1 MRSPTQQQRPQNQV
15 QLPPSTSRRPLLPS
29 TQAGHVQ
36 FLSSSP
42 PGVQTQTQA
51 PQDAS
56 RMRVGNISYPSAS
69 QVDNILLSSSI
80 ASPPRHYPP
89 SSSMGSPLRHYPSP
103 SFQPSNYPGQY
114 ALSQQPPPFPATHA
128 PTYPYTHAHGYAP
141 HFPLE
146 PGPFQQNSLGF
157 RPTIQAHSPHNTGGP
172 PYPPGSNSGMHS
184 TAHSHAAHSPQSMQ
198 HPPPGP
204 GSLSASQYQPV
215 RYSSPYTPYR
225 YDHAYQPNPYQWYYS
240 PPVPPIFNEGIP
252 MHYQPQYPINFS
264 PLQDSPSPDLETHFS
279 QVSINDGPTSP
290 AQSTAPPA
298 GLSVRHPPQVPQAAS
313 AAPPSSSAPVSDSPL
328 MFGRPESHA
337 PPPSTATAPSRPQS
351 EHPIVRRAYH
361 PNPPSHRSEWVMW
374 IGNVPSGTTHDELWR
389 FLKCPPSIG
398 NDSFESE
405 DNGVSSIF
413 LISRSNCAFVNFD
426 TEEHLRRAIVHFNG
440 KQLHTHERR
449 GPRLVCRAR
458 RKEDDLRAGVGG
470 QRGVGVHTRYIREQ
484 SQQGQMNKQVA
495 PSEDDQSSSTG
506 RRSSVSSE
514 SGHPLAVAAS
524 LQSSDEEATRAR
536 QGSQPG
542 DSVKAQSCS
551 SYASTNSSF
560 LSRHFP
566 KRLFILKSLTQFD
579 LDLSVENGLW
589 ATQKHNE
596 AILDQAYRTS
606 SEVILI
612 FSVNKSGEFYGYARM
627 AGRILKGEHRVSWA
641 SHADPSATSV
651 SSSRREPGNSSPLVT
666 SDQSFFT
673 PSENR
678 LVEESP
684 MPFTPHSGGTLSSK
698 PSPME
703 PHRSSA
709 PAALGPRPGG
719 EFSAKP
725 PARKFSLRESGKA
738 RSAAGLISKDF
749 INSTPEIVL
758 DKNAPGRAVRNQ
770 GSTDGTKSVV
780 SALQAVEEEN
790 NSISSDDGEEQPK
803 DDVVPSM
810 AKNAGNDEQQA
821 WGQPFK
827 VEWLCTDRLPFY
839 CTRHLR
845 NPWNQDREIKVS
857 RDGTEVEPGVGQ
869 QLLEQWRTLAAAP
882 TAMETSKTSAAV
894 DQRVTKPTSTLPMAT
909 VNSGGG
915 GKS

>member
-1 MRSPTQQQRPQNQV
+1 
-15 QLPPSTSRRPLLPS
+15 
-29 TQAGHVQ
+29 
-36 FLSSSP
+36 
-42 PGVQTQTQA
+42 
-51 PQDAS
+51 
-56 RMRVGNISYPSAS
+56 
-69 QVDNILLSSSI
+69 
-80 ASPPRHYPP
+80 
-89 SSSMGSPLRHYPSP
+89 
-103 SFQPSNYPGQY
+103 
-114 ALSQQPPPFPATHA
+114 
-128 PTYPYTHAHGYAP
+128 
-141 HFPLE
+141 
-146 PGPFQQNSLGF
+146 
-157 RPTIQAHSPHNTGGP
+157 
-172 PYPPGSNSGMHS
+172 
-184 TAHSHAAHSPQSMQ
+184 
-198 HPPPGP
+198 
-204 GSLSASQYQPV
+204 
-215 RYSSPYTPYR
+215 
-225 YDHAYQPNPYQWYYS
+225 
-240 PPVPPIFNEGIP
+240 
-252 MHYQPQYPINFS
+252 MHYQPQYSININFPS
-264 PLQDSPSPDLETHFS
+264 LQDSPPELEPHFS
-279 QVSINDGPTSP
+279 RVSINDEPISP
-290 AQSTAPPA
+290 PQSTAPPA
-298 GLSVRHPPQVPQAAS
+298 ALSARHPPQVPQAAS
-313 AAPPSSSAPVSDSPL
+313 AGPPSLSAPVSNSPLMFARPESYAPPSSLA
-328 MFGRPESHA
+328 
-337 PPPSTATAPSRPQS
+337 TATAPSRPQS
-351 EHPIVRRAYH
+351 ERPIVRRAYH

-389 FLKCPPSIG
+389 FLKCPPTG
-398 NDSFESE
+398 NDSFEPE

-426 TEEHLRRAIVHFNG
+426 TEEHLRRAIVQFNG
-440 KQLHTHERR
+440 KQLHPHERR

-495 PSEDDQSSSTG
+495 PSEDDQSSTG
-506 RRSSVSSE
+506 RRSSISSE
-514 SGHPLAVAAS
+514 SGHPLAMAAS

-542 DSVKAQSCS
+542 DSVKAQSSS

-566 KRLFILKSLTQFD
+566 KRLFILKSLTQYD

-612 FSVNKSGEFYGYARM
+612 FSVNKSGEFYGFARM

-651 SSSRREPGNSSPLVT
+651 SSSRREPDGSSPLVN

-673 PSENR
+673 PSEHR

-684 MPFTPHSGGTLSSK
+684 MPFTPHSGGTLSNK

-719 EFSAKP
+719 EFSAEP

-749 INSTPEIVL
+749 INATPEIVL
-758 DKNAPGRAVRNQ
+758 DKNAPGRAVRNK

-790 NSISSDDGEEQPK
+790 NSISSDDGDAGEEQPK
-803 DDVVPSM
+803 DDVGPSM
-810 AKNAGNDEQQA
+810 AKNAGNDEQQT

-882 TAMETSKTSAAV
+882 TAMETSKSSAAV
-894 DQRVTKPTSTLPMAT
+894 DQRATKPASTSPMAA
-909 VNSGGG
+909 VNPGEG

>member
-1 MRSPTQQQRPQNQV
+1 
-15 QLPPSTSRRPLLPS
+15 
-29 TQAGHVQ
+29 
-36 FLSSSP
+36 
-42 PGVQTQTQA
+42 
-51 PQDAS
+51 
-56 RMRVGNISYPSAS
+56 
-69 QVDNILLSSSI
+69 
-80 ASPPRHYPP
+80 
-89 SSSMGSPLRHYPSP
+89 
-103 SFQPSNYPGQY
+103 
-114 ALSQQPPPFPATHA
+114 
-128 PTYPYTHAHGYAP
+128 
-141 HFPLE
+141 
-146 PGPFQQNSLGF
+146 
-157 RPTIQAHSPHNTGGP
+157 
-172 PYPPGSNSGMHS
+172 
-184 TAHSHAAHSPQSMQ
+184 
-198 HPPPGP
+198 
-204 GSLSASQYQPV
+204 
-215 RYSSPYTPYR
+215 
-225 YDHAYQPNPYQWYYS
+225 
-240 PPVPPIFNEGIP
+240 

-551 SYASTNSSF
+551 SYASSNSSF

-719 EFSAKP
+719 EFSAEP

-839 CTRHLR
+839 CTRHFR

>member
-1 MRSPTQQQRPQNQV
+1 
-15 QLPPSTSRRPLLPS
+15 
-29 TQAGHVQ
+29 
-36 FLSSSP
+36 
-42 PGVQTQTQA
+42 
-51 PQDAS
+51 
-56 RMRVGNISYPSAS
+56 
-69 QVDNILLSSSI
+69 
-80 ASPPRHYPP
+80 
-89 SSSMGSPLRHYPSP
+89 
-103 SFQPSNYPGQY
+103 
-114 ALSQQPPPFPATHA
+114 
-128 PTYPYTHAHGYAP
+128 
-141 HFPLE
+141 
-146 PGPFQQNSLGF
+146 
-157 RPTIQAHSPHNTGGP
+157 
-172 PYPPGSNSGMHS
+172 
-184 TAHSHAAHSPQSMQ
+184 
-198 HPPPGP
+198 
-204 GSLSASQYQPV
+204 
-215 RYSSPYTPYR
+215 
-225 YDHAYQPNPYQWYYS
+225 
-240 PPVPPIFNEGIP
+240 
-252 MHYQPQYPINFS
+252 MHYQPQYSININFPS
-264 PLQDSPSPDLETHFS
+264 LQDSPPELEPHFS
-279 QVSINDGPTSP
+279 RVSINDEPISP
-290 AQSTAPPA
+290 PQSTAPPA
-298 GLSVRHPPQVPQAAS
+298 ALSARHPPQVPQAAS
-313 AAPPSSSAPVSDSPL
+313 AGPPSSSAPVSNSPL
-328 MFGRPESHA
+328 MFARPESYA
-337 PPPSTATAPSRPQS
+337 PPSSLAAATAPSRPQS
-351 EHPIVRRAYH
+351 ERPIVRRAYH

-389 FLKCPPSIG
+389 FLKCPPPTG
-398 NDSFESE
+398 NDSFEPE

-426 TEEHLRRAIVHFNG
+426 TEEHLRRAIVQFNG
-440 KQLHTHERR
+440 KQLHPHERR

-495 PSEDDQSSSTG
+495 PSEDDQSSTG
-506 RRSSVSSE
+506 RRSSISSE
-514 SGHPLAVAAS
+514 SGHPLAMAAS

-542 DSVKAQSCS
+542 DSVKAQSSS

-566 KRLFILKSLTQFD
+566 KRLFILKSLTQYD

-651 SSSRREPGNSSPLVT
+651 SSSRREPDGSSPLVN

-684 MPFTPHSGGTLSSK
+684 MPFTPHSGGTSSNK

-719 EFSAKP
+719 EFSAEP

-738 RSAAGLISKDF
+738 RSAAGLISKGF
-749 INSTPEIVL
+749 INTTPEIVL
-758 DKNAPGRAVRNQ
+758 DKNAPGRAVRNK

-790 NSISSDDGEEQPK
+790 NSISSDDGDAGEEQPK
-803 DDVVPSM
+803 DDVGPPM

-827 VEWLCTDRLPFY
+827 VEWLCTERLPFY

-882 TAMETSKTSAAV
+882 TAMETSKPSAAA
-894 DQRVTKPTSTLPMAT
+894 DQRATKPASTSPMAA
-909 VNSGGG
+909 VNPGEG

>member
-1 MRSPTQQQRPQNQV
+1 
-15 QLPPSTSRRPLLPS
+15 
-29 TQAGHVQ
+29 
-36 FLSSSP
+36 
-42 PGVQTQTQA
+42 
-51 PQDAS
+51 
-56 RMRVGNISYPSAS
+56 
-69 QVDNILLSSSI
+69 
-80 ASPPRHYPP
+80 
-89 SSSMGSPLRHYPSP
+89 
-103 SFQPSNYPGQY
+103 
-114 ALSQQPPPFPATHA
+114 
-128 PTYPYTHAHGYAP
+128 
-141 HFPLE
+141 
-146 PGPFQQNSLGF
+146 
-157 RPTIQAHSPHNTGGP
+157 
-172 PYPPGSNSGMHS
+172 
-184 TAHSHAAHSPQSMQ
+184 
-198 HPPPGP
+198 
-204 GSLSASQYQPV
+204 
-215 RYSSPYTPYR
+215 
-225 YDHAYQPNPYQWYYS
+225 
-240 PPVPPIFNEGIP
+240 
-252 MHYQPQYPINFS
+252 MHYQPQYSININFPS
-264 PLQDSPSPDLETHFS
+264 LQDSSPELETHFS
-279 QVSINDGPTSP
+279 RVSINDEPISP
-290 AQSTAPPA
+290 PQSTAPPA
-298 GLSVRHPPQVPQAAS
+298 ALSARHPPQVPQVAS
-313 AAPPSSSAPVSDSPL
+313 AGPPSSSAPVSNSPL
-328 MFGRPESHA
+328 MFARPESYA
-337 PPPSTATAPSRPQS
+337 PPSSIATVPPCPQS
-351 EHPIVRRAYH
+351 ERPIVRRAYH

-389 FLKCPPSIG
+389 FLKCPPSTG
-398 NDSFESE
+398 NESFEPE

-426 TEEHLRRAIVHFNG
+426 TEEHLRRAIVQFNG
-440 KQLHTHERR
+440 KQLHPHERR

-470 QRGVGVHTRYIREQ
+470 QRGVGIHTRYIREQ
-484 SQQGQMNKQVA
+484 SQQGQMNKQVT
-495 PSEDDQSSSTG
+495 PSEDDQSSTG
-506 RRSSVSSE
+506 RRSSISSE
-514 SGHPLAVAAS
+514 SGHPLAMAAS

-542 DSVKAQSCS
+542 DSVKAQSSS

-566 KRLFILKSLTQFD
+566 KRLFILKSLTQYD
-579 LDLSVENGLW
+579 LDLSVKNGLW

-596 AILDQAYRTS
+596 AVLDQAYRTS

-641 SHADPSATSV
+641 SHADPPATSV
-651 SSSRREPGNSSPLVT
+651 SSSRREPDGSSPLVN

-684 MPFTPHSGGTLSSK
+684 MPFTPHSGGTSSNK

-719 EFSAKP
+719 EFSAEP

-738 RSAAGLISKDF
+738 KSAAGLISKDF
-749 INSTPEIVL
+749 INATPEIVL
-758 DKNAPGRAVRNQ
+758 DKNAPGRAVRNK

-790 NSISSDDGEEQPK
+790 NSISSDDGDAGEEQPK

-845 NPWNQDREIKVS
+845 NPWNQDREIKIS

-882 TAMETSKTSAAV
+882 TAMETSKSSAAV
-894 DQRVTKPTSTLPMAT
+894 DQRATKPTSAPPMAA
-909 VNSGGG
+909 VNPGEG